1 MGRKQHILA
10 RRQIVVIVSGFL
22 LIVFLPGL
30 AVFGAFA
37 SLDATFSAWDLSKCI
52 LDELSTYEILGYEM
66 KLNPRHVAEFALSF
80 WVFPSAVFAGFANL
94 NTYGL
99 GRWTTRLRKHPH
111 AQRLLSSLW
120 MEESELT
127 DYYLLIH
134 RGFRSRQ
141 RRAYWR
147 GR

>member
-1 MGRKQHILA
+1 MQ
-10 RRQIVVIVSGFL
+10 RQSVLVGQITASVSGVL
-22 LIVFLPGL
+22 LILFLAGPAL
-30 AVFGAFA
+30 FAVSAHIDAVISA
-37 SLDATFSAWDLSKCI
+37 SCLPEHV
-52 LDELSTYEILGYEM
+52 LDEIAAYAILGYDM
-66 KLNPRHVAEFALSF
+66 PLDPKQAADIIFNLWPL
-80 WVFPSAVFAGFANL
+80 PSVVFAGFADL

>member
-1 MGRKQHILA
+1 MGRKHHILA
-10 RRQIVVIVSGFL
+10 RQKVVVIVSGVL

-30 AVFGAFA
+30 AIFGAFA

-52 LDELSTYEILGYEM
+52 LDELATYEILGHEM

-99 GRWTTRLRKHPH
+99 GRWTRRLYRHPH

-120 MEESELT
+120 MQKAELG
-127 DYYLLIH
+127 DYYQTVH

-141 RRAYWR
+141 RLPCWR